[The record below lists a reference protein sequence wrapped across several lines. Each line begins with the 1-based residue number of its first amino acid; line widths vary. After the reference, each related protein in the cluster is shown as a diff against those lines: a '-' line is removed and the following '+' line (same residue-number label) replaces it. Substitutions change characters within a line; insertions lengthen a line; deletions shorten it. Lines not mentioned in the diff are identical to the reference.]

1 MTTQQ
6 HDIEFIR
13 GWTDAEAGVRFRV
26 FASRPWRRGWRLWH
40 TREKYR
46 RKYQAKEMSL
56 AA

>member
-1 MTTQQ
+1 MSDHQ
-6 HDIEFIR
+6 DVEFIR
-13 GWTDAEAGVRFRV
+13 GWQDAEAGVRFRV

>member
-1 MTTQQ
+1 MSADQQ
-6 HDIEFIR
+6 DEELVR
-13 GWTDAEAGVRFRV
+13 GWIAAQSGAQFRI

>member
-1 MTTQQ
+1 MSADQQ
-6 HDIEFIR
+6 DVELVR
-13 GWTDAEAGVRFRV
+13 GWTDASAGVQFRI